1 MTAPEP
7 DERRASTA
15 ATATPPRRA
24 SRVRIPPLVAANRSA
39 QQRRLLEPARGE
51 NAPNLFATLVINPAL
66 LEAWLPFCL
75 YLVRC
80 PEFSARQREMVI
92 LRTAWLSGAQY
103 EWAQHVGFARES
115 GLSDD
120 EIRSLS
126 SQFTVGWSSEDSAL
140 LEAVDQLHAYH
151 TIGEA
156 TWNELATFLDAEAL
170 IALPMLVGQY
180 SMLAGV
186 LNALGIAIDD
196 DVATPRNSIGWSQR

>member
-1 MTAPEP
+1 MTAPQP
-7 DERRASTA
+7 DERRAGTA
-15 ATATPPRRA
+15 ATATPPGLP
-24 SRVRIPPLVAANRSA
+24 SRVRIPPLAAVDRSA
-39 QQRRLLEPARGE
+39 HQRRLLEPARGE
-51 NAPNLFATLVINPAL
+51 DAPNLFATLVTNPAL
-66 LEAWLPFCL
+66 FEAWLPFCL

-80 PEFSARQREMVI
+80 PEFSARRREMVI

-126 SQFTVGWSSEDSAL
+126 SQFAVGWSSEDNAL
-140 LEAVDQLHAYH
+140 LEAVDQLHAH
-151 TIGEA
+151 RTISEA
-156 TWNELATFLDAEAL
+156 TWNELAAFLDAEAL

-180 SMLAGV
+180 SMLAGA
-186 LNALGIAIDD
+186 LKALGIAIDD

>member
-24 SRVRIPPLVAANRSA
+24 SRVRIPPLAAANRSA

-51 NAPNLFATLVINPAL
+51 NAPNLFATLVTNAAL

-80 PEFSARQREMVI
+80 PEFSGRRREMVI

-103 EWAQHVGFARES
+103 EWAQHVSFARES

-126 SQFTVGWSSEDSAL
+126 SEFVAGWSDEENAV
-140 LEAVDQLHAYH
+140 LEAVDQLHAH
-151 TIGEA
+151 RTISEA
-156 TWNELATFLDAEAL
+156 TWNALTAFLDAKAL

-180 SMLAGV
+180 SMLAGA

-196 DVATPRNSIGWSQR
+196 DVATTQTIGWSQR